1 MTYRTMPFA
10 AAAAL
15 CALAGCTSSSPT
27 TANIRDANLGI
38 PGSGI
43 VTGYGAAGATP
54 SSGSGGTG
62 ATAKSNMDTLGA
74 RSDAAR
80 GGTGSGPVGY

>member
-1 MTYRTMPFA
+1 MTYRTIPFA
-10 AAAAL
+10 AAL
-15 CALAGCTSSSPT
+15 LALAGCTSSSPT
-27 TANIRDANLGI
+27 TANVRDANLGI

-54 SSGSGGTG
+54 STGSDGTG
-62 ATAKSNMDTLGA
+62 ATSRSNMDTLGT
-74 RSDAAR
+74 RNDAAR